1 MPPLPME
8 LQSSCD
14 ALYIYECQQA
24 GLSINDLE
32 KLSYRQVQTLLDIR
46 SSTMRSP
53 TRKTTRNLARAKL
66 PFGRDASAKRQRI

>member
-32 KLSYRQVQTLLDIR
+32 KLSYRQVQTLLDMY
-46 SSTMRSP
+46 SFV
-53 TRKTTRNLARAKL
+53 N
-66 PFGRDASAKRQRI
+66 DAIAYAQDDEESLKGEAAFWA

>member
-14 ALYIYECQQA
+14 ALYIYNCQQA

-32 KLSYRQVQTLLDIR
+32 KLSYRQVQTLLDMYSFVNDAIAYAQDDEE
-46 SSTMRSP
+46 S
-53 TRKTTRNLARAKL
+53 RKGEAA
-66 PFGRDASAKRQRI
+66 FWA

>member
-32 KLSYRQVQTLLDIR
+32 KLSYRQVQTLLGMYSFVNDAIAYAQDDEE
-46 SSTMRSP
+46 S
-53 TRKTTRNLARAKL
+53 RKGEAA
-66 PFGRDASAKRQRI
+66 FWA

>member
-32 KLSYRQVQTLLDIR
+32 KLSYRQVQTLLDTYSFVNDAIAYAQDDEE
-46 SSTMRSP
+46 S
-53 TRKTTRNLARAKL
+53 RKGEAA
-66 PFGRDASAKRQRI
+66 FWA

>member
-32 KLSYRQVQTLLDIR
+32 KLSYRQVHTLLDIY
-46 SSTMRSP
+46 SFVNDAIAYAQDDEES
-53 TRKTTRNLARAKL
+53 RKGEAA
-66 PFGRDASAKRQRI
+66 FWA

>member
-32 KLSYRQVQTLLDIR
+32 KLNYRQVQTLLDMYSFVNDAIAYAQDDEE
-46 SSTMRSP
+46 S
-53 TRKTTRNLARAKL
+53 RKGEAA
-66 PFGRDASAKRQRI
+66 FWA

>member
-32 KLSYRQVQTLLDIR
+32 KLSYRQVQTLLDMYSFVNDAIAYAQDDEE
-46 SSTMRSP
+46 S
-53 TRKTTRNLARAKL
+53 RKGEAA
-66 PFGRDASAKRQRI
+66 FWA

>member
-14 ALYIYECQQA
+14 VLYIYECQQA

-32 KLSYRQVQTLLDIR
+32 KLSYRQVQTLLDMYSFVNDAIAYAQDDEE
-46 SSTMRSP
+46 S
-53 TRKTTRNLARAKL
+53 RKGEAA
-66 PFGRDASAKRQRI
+66 FWA

>member
-32 KLSYRQVQTLLDIR
+32 KLSYRQVQTLLDMYSFVNDAIAYAQDDEE
-46 SSTMRSP
+46 S
-53 TRKTTRNLARAKL
+53 RKGEAVFWA
-66 PFGRDASAKRQRI
+66 

>member
-1 MPPLPME
+1 MPPLPTE

-32 KLSYRQVQTLLDIR
+32 KLSYRQVQTLLDIH
-46 SSTMRSP
+46 SFV
-53 TRKTTRNLARAKL
+53 N
-66 PFGRDASAKRQRI
+66 DAIAYEQDDEESRMGEAAFWA

>member
-14 ALYIYECQQA
+14 ALYIYERQQA

-32 KLSYRQVQTLLDIR
+32 KLSYRQVQTLLDMYSFVNDAIAYAQDDEE
-46 SSTMRSP
+46 S
-53 TRKTTRNLARAKL
+53 RKGEAA
-66 PFGRDASAKRQRI
+66 FWA

>member
-1 MPPLPME
+1 MLPLPME

-32 KLSYRQVQTLLDIR
+32 KLSYRQVQTLLDMYSFVNDAIAYAQDDEE
-46 SSTMRSP
+46 S
-53 TRKTTRNLARAKL
+53 RKGEAA
-66 PFGRDASAKRQRI
+66 FWA

>member
-1 MPPLPME
+1 MPPLPTE

-46 SSTMRSP
+46 SFVNDAIAYAQDDEES
-53 TRKTTRNLARAKL
+53 RKGEAA
-66 PFGRDASAKRQRI
+66 FWA

>member
-32 KLSYRQVQTLLDIR
+32 KLSYRQVQTLLDMYSFVNDAIAYAQDDEE
-46 SSTMRSP
+46 S
-53 TRKTTRNLARAKL
+53 RKGEVAFWA
-66 PFGRDASAKRQRI
+66 

>member
-32 KLSYRQVQTLLDIR
+32 KLSYRQVQTLLDMYSFVNDAIAYAQDDDE
-46 SSTMRSP
+46 S
-53 TRKTTRNLARAKL
+53 RKDEAA
-66 PFGRDASAKRQRI
+66 FWA

>member
-24 GLSINDLE
+24 GLSIDDLE
-32 KLSYRQVQTLLDIR
+32 KLSYRQVQTLLDMYSFVNDAIAYAQDDEE
-46 SSTMRSP
+46 S
-53 TRKTTRNLARAKL
+53 RKGEAA
-66 PFGRDASAKRQRI
+66 FWA

>member
-32 KLSYRQVQTLLDIR
+32 KLGYRQVQTLLDMYSFVNDAIAYAQDDEE
-46 SSTMRSP
+46 S
-53 TRKTTRNLARAKL
+53 RKGEAA
-66 PFGRDASAKRQRI
+66 FWA

>member
-32 KLSYRQVQTLLDIR
+32 KLSYRQVQTLLDMYSFVNDAIAYAQDDEE
-46 SSTMRSP
+46 S
-53 TRKTTRNLARAKL
+53 RNGEAA
-66 PFGRDASAKRQRI
+66 FWA

>member
-8 LQSSCD
+8 MQSSCD

-32 KLSYRQVQTLLDIR
+32 KLSYRQVQTLLDMYSFVNDAIAYAQDDEE
-46 SSTMRSP
+46 S
-53 TRKTTRNLARAKL
+53 RKGEAA
-66 PFGRDASAKRQRI
+66 FWA

>member
-32 KLSYRQVQTLLDIR
+32 KLSYRQVQTLLDIH
-46 SSTMRSP
+46 SFV
-53 TRKTTRNLARAKL
+53 N
-66 PFGRDASAKRQRI
+66 DAIAYAQDDEESCKGEAAFWA